1 MWKVAVSGTFNSFSW
16 VTPPCSGIFLCST
29 QGYGF
34 PGGSEVSNLPTMQE
48 PQKTQVRSLGREDPW
63 RREWLPTPVFI
74 PGESHRHRS
83 LVGYRPWRHK
93 SQTQLSNWVCSPAER
108 QGRAGRRA
116 AGTGQGVGGGEML
129 LYTEL
134 FCTDLTFVHMLVVY
148 TEGKREGR

>member
-1 MWKVAVSGTFNSFSW
+1 M
-16 VTPPCSGIFLCST
+16 
-29 QGYGF
+29 
-34 PGGSEVSNLPTMQE
+34 
-48 PQKTQVRSLGREDPW
+48 
-63 RREWLPTPVFI
+63 
-74 PGESHRHRS
+74 
-83 LVGYRPWRHK
+83 
-93 SQTQLSNWVCSPAER
+93 CSPAER